1 MTSNFSNYPKWR
13 YHASKPAVIVNDE
26 NEDKDLG
33 RGWHDEPVKGN
44 TEVDPSVSQLA
55 VEDQPATLTGDEVFD
70 TFLADN
76 GMDKVPA
83 KYQAMIR
90 TAYDHQVTSTGTIPA
105 IEYGHPVG
113 PQDEVV
119 MVDSEA
125 ARAALLKQ
133 AKDLG
138 VKVHHMSSSKTI
150 QAAIDAHT
158 AVKSSTPAAATALPK
173 DTDVTHEE

>member
-1 MTSNFSNYPKWR
+1 MKSDYPKWK
-13 YHASKPAVIVNDE
+13 YHAEKPAVIVN
-26 NEDKDLG
+26 NEDEEKDLG
-33 RGWHDEPVKGN
+33 RGWKDEVVKGN
-44 TEVDPSVSQLA
+44 TEVDPSVNTEQGGEEYA
-55 VEDQPATLTGDEVFD
+55 PMTGDEIFD

-90 TAYDHQVTSTGTIPA
+90 TAYDHQVISTGTTPQV
-105 IEYGHPVG
+105 EYGHTVG

-125 ARAALLKQ
+125 ARKALLKQ
-133 AKDLG
+133 AQDMG
-138 VKVHHMSSSKTI
+138 VEVHHKSSSKTI

-158 AVKSSTPAAATALPK
+158 AVKSSTPAAAKALPK
-173 DTDVTHEE
+173 DSDLEGEE